1 MSKWLVLRDR
11 TTEVLVTSK
20 HAAEMG
26 AFERAVEVTQN
37 FDFIKICLCFK
48 IFNSVEPVMESSVM
62 LLMIFI
68 K

>member
-1 MSKWLVLRDR
+1 M
-11 TTEVLVTSK
+11 TSK

-37 FDFIKICLCFK
+37 SGFIKICSCFK
-48 IFNSVEPVMESSVM
+48 IFNSVEPITESSVM